1 MKYPK
6 SELVAGVIMGGFISV
21 LMEVAVFGIV
31 LNGLRN
37 VVLTGEFL
45 PWVDKVFIVTFGMIF
60 CMGLALY
67 AFSLHHLREGYNT
80 E

>member
-45 PWVDKVFIVTFGMIF
+45 PWVDKVFIAAFGMIF

-67 AFSLHHLREGYNT
+67 AFSLHYLREGYNT
-80 E
+80 K

>member
-6 SELVAGVIMGGFISV
+6 SELIAGIIMGGFVSV

-37 VVLTGEFL
+37 LVITGEFL
-45 PWVDKVFIVTFGMIF
+45 PWVDKVFIAAFGMIF

-67 AFSLHHLREGYNT
+67 AFSLHHLREGDNT
-80 E
+80 K

>member
-6 SELVAGVIMGGFISV
+6 SELVAGVIMGGFVSV

-45 PWVDKVFIVTFGMIF
+45 PWVDKVFIVAFGMIF

-67 AFSLHHLREGYNT
+67 SFSLHRLREGDNT
-80 E
+80 K

>member
-6 SELVAGVIMGGFISV
+6 SELIAGVIMGGFISV

-37 VVLTGEFL
+37 VVLTGDFL
-45 PWVDKVFIVTFGMIF
+45 PWVDKVFVAAFGMIF

-67 AFSLHHLREGYNT
+67 AFSLHHLREGSNT
-80 E
+80 K

>member
-6 SELVAGVIMGGFISV
+6 SELVAGVVMGGFVSV

-45 PWVDKVFIVTFGMIF
+45 PWVDKVFIAAFGMIF

-67 AFSLHHLREGYNT
+67 AFSLHHLREGDNT
-80 E
+80 K

>member
-6 SELVAGVIMGGFISV
+6 SELVAGVIMGGFVSV

-45 PWVDKVFIVTFGMIF
+45 QWVDKVFIVAFGMIF

-67 AFSLHHLREGYNT
+67 AFSLHHLREGDNT
-80 E
+80 K